1 MARTVNRS
9 AAISEGVTEWLEEL
23 AEYQVYLDQ
32 TCNCCCCTGECT
44 YNYSELE
51 EIEQKVFYGELDAWP
66 F

>member
-9 AAISEGVTEWLEEL
+9 AAISEGVTEWQEQL
-23 AEYQVYLDQ
+23 AEWAALRDAD
-32 TCNCCCCTGECT
+32 CICCCCTGECT
-44 YNYSELE
+44 YSVSELE